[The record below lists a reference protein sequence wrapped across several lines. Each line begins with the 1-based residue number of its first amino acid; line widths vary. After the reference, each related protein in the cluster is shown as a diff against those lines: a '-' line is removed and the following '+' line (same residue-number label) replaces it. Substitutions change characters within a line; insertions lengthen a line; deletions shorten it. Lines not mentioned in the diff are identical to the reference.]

1 MIKGK
6 TLTPLLLAGIFVLM
20 LGLSFA
26 AVPLYDLFC
35 RVTGFGGTT
44 QVSKEAPKI
53 VLDKVVSVRFDTN
66 VNNLEWNFKEKS
78 NVIDVKVGQV
88 NRIEFEVENLGN
100 ETSHGVASFNVSPAS
115 FGKYY
120 SFIPNHTLAFTADG
134 AFIDFRNV
142 GDRLIVSERYYLGGP
157 ENLRGYKFARVS
169 PRRTLSNGKFVRIGG
184 NKYVYSAFEY
194 LYPLALETGLKGIL
208 FIDVGETYE
217 ETQTIDLNPW
227 DMKKDIGF
235 GFRWLSPVGP
245 LKLDFGFPLG
255 NRESDES
262 KFEVQFSFGSVF
274 VF

>member
-6 TLTPLLLAGIFVLM
+6 TLTPLLLAGIFVIM

-66 VNNLEWNFKEKS
+66 VNNLDWNFKAKS

-100 ETSHGVASFNVSPAS
+100 ETTHGVASFNVSPAS

-120 SFIPNHTLAFTADG
+120 SKLGCFCFEKQELKAGEKATYVMTFYLDPDLVNDPTTKNLQDVTMSYTFFSTD
-134 AFIDFRNV
+134 
-142 GDRLIVSERYYLGGP
+142 YY
-157 ENLRGYKFARVS
+157 KQS
-169 PRRTLSNGKFVRIGG
+169 
-184 NKYVYSAFEY
+184 
-194 LYPLALETGLKGIL
+194 
-208 FIDVGETYE
+208 
-217 ETQTIDLNPW
+217 
-227 DMKKDIGF
+227 
-235 GFRWLSPVGP
+235 
-245 LKLDFGFPLG
+245 
-255 NRESDES
+255 
-262 KFEVQFSFGSVF
+262 
-274 VF
+274 

>member
-6 TLTPLLLAGIFVLM
+6 TLTPLLLAGIFILM

-66 VNNLEWNFKEKS
+66 VNNLDWNFKAKS

-100 ETSHGVASFNVSPAS
+100 ETTHGVASFNVSPAS

-120 SFIPNHTLAFTADG
+120 SKLGCFCFEKQELKAGEKATYVMTFYLDPDLVNDPTTKNLKDVTMSYTFFSTD
-134 AFIDFRNV
+134 
-142 GDRLIVSERYYLGGP
+142 YY
-157 ENLRGYKFARVS
+157 KQS
-169 PRRTLSNGKFVRIGG
+169 
-184 NKYVYSAFEY
+184 
-194 LYPLALETGLKGIL
+194 
-208 FIDVGETYE
+208 
-217 ETQTIDLNPW
+217 
-227 DMKKDIGF
+227 
-235 GFRWLSPVGP
+235 
-245 LKLDFGFPLG
+245 
-255 NRESDES
+255 
-262 KFEVQFSFGSVF
+262 
-274 VF
+274 

>member
-1 MIKGK
+1 MIKSK

-66 VNNLEWNFKEKS
+66 VNNLEWNFKAKS

-100 ETSHGVASFNVSPAS
+100 ETTHGVASFNVSPAS

-120 SFIPNHTLAFTADG
+120 SKLGCFCFEKQELKAGEKATYVMTFYLDPDLVNDPTTK
-134 AFIDFRNV
+134 NV
-142 GDRLIVSERYYLGGP
+142 QDVTMSYTFFSTDYY
-157 ENLRGYKFARVS
+157 KQS
-169 PRRTLSNGKFVRIGG
+169 
-184 NKYVYSAFEY
+184 
-194 LYPLALETGLKGIL
+194 
-208 FIDVGETYE
+208 
-217 ETQTIDLNPW
+217 
-227 DMKKDIGF
+227 
-235 GFRWLSPVGP
+235 
-245 LKLDFGFPLG
+245 
-255 NRESDES
+255 
-262 KFEVQFSFGSVF
+262 
-274 VF
+274 

>member
-66 VNNLEWNFKEKS
+66 VNNLEWNFKAKS

-120 SFIPNHTLAFTADG
+120 SKLGCFCFEKQELKAGEKATYVMTFYLDPDLVNDPTTKNLQDVTMSYTFFSTD
-134 AFIDFRNV
+134 
-142 GDRLIVSERYYLGGP
+142 YY
-157 ENLRGYKFARVS
+157 KQS
-169 PRRTLSNGKFVRIGG
+169 
-184 NKYVYSAFEY
+184 
-194 LYPLALETGLKGIL
+194 
-208 FIDVGETYE
+208 
-217 ETQTIDLNPW
+217 
-227 DMKKDIGF
+227 
-235 GFRWLSPVGP
+235 
-245 LKLDFGFPLG
+245 
-255 NRESDES
+255 
-262 KFEVQFSFGSVF
+262 
-274 VF
+274 